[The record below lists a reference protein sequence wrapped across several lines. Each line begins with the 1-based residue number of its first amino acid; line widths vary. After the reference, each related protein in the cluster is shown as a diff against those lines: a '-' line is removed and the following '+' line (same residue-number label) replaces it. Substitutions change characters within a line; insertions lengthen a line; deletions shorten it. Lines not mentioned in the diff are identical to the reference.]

1 MSAYKFFSSE
11 FFNFEF
17 LRVLGTAPFE
27 GAEIGECLE
36 AAKEIKSN
44 DPESWHRPW
53 SNQAVKAEALGDE
66 AFLAGDKEAARWA
79 FIRASNYY
87 PSSEFMLHH
96 LRGDKR
102 LLPTIE
108 KATASFKKGIALLD
122 SPVHVLSIPF
132 QHGVSL
138 PAYLYMPS
146 PGSRQGNTDPI
157 PIIINNGGLD
167 SIQEE
172 LYYYVA
178 AGARTRGY
186 AVLTFDGPGQG
197 LVLRKENIPLRPDWE
212 VVTNSAID
220 FIMSHAAK
228 NPSLNLDITR
238 ISAIG
243 ASLGGFFSL
252 RGAAG
257 DPRVKAIISVDGF
270 FDLGAA
276 VQARIPPWFLSL
288 IENGW
293 ITDGIFN
300 NLFALSS
307 ALNFQ
312 TRWEFGHS
320 MWAFGGPSPAKVLR
334 EFAKYTLA
342 PEGKDF
348 LANVRCPVMVT
359 GARET
364 LYDPPEVGPMRMYN
378 ALPQLKESEKKIW
391 IGTTVSDGGLQAK
404 VAALAVSHF
413 RIFSWLDDQMG
424 IVRK

>member
-1 MSAYKFFSSE
+1 
-11 FFNFEF
+11 
-17 LRVLGTAPFE
+17 
-27 GAEIGECLE
+27 
-36 AAKEIKSN
+36 
-44 DPESWHRPW
+44 
-53 SNQAVKAEALGDE
+53 
-66 AFLAGDKEAARWA
+66 
-79 FIRASNYY
+79 
-87 PSSEFMLHH
+87 MLHH

-132 QHGVSL
+132 QHGVSF

-146 PGSRQGNTDPI
+146 PGSRQGSTDPI
-157 PIIINNGGLD
+157 PIIIINGGLD

-197 LVLRKENIPLRPDWE
+197 LVLRKQNIPLRPDWE

-220 FIMSHAAK
+220 FITSHAAR
-228 NPSLNLDITR
+228 NPSLNLDKSR

-243 ASLGGFFSL
+243 ASLGGYFAL
-252 RGAAG
+252 RGATG
-257 DPRVKAIISVDGF
+257 DLRVKAVISVDGF

-276 VQARIPPWFLSL
+276 VQARIPSWFLSL

-293 ITDGIFN
+293 ITDDTLGI
-300 NLFALSS
+300 
-307 ALNFQ
+307 
-312 TRWEFGHS
+312 
-320 MWAFGGPSPAKVLR
+320 WAFDVGIWCAVASEVLR

-348 LANVRCPVMVT
+348 LAKVRCPVMVT

-364 LYDPPEVGPMRMYN
+364 LYDSPEVGSMRMYN
-378 ALPQLKESEKKIW
+378 ALTQLKESEKNIW

-413 RIFSWLDDQMG
+413 RMFTWLDDQMG

>member
-1 MSAYKFFSSE
+1 
-11 FFNFEF
+11 
-17 LRVLGTAPFE
+17 
-27 GAEIGECLE
+27 
-36 AAKEIKSN
+36 
-44 DPESWHRPW
+44 
-53 SNQAVKAEALGDE
+53 
-66 AFLAGDKEAARWA
+66 
-79 FIRASNYY
+79 
-87 PSSEFMLHH
+87 MLHH

-132 QHGVSL
+132 QHGVSF

-146 PGSRQGNTDPI
+146 PGSRQGSTDPI
-157 PIIINNGGLD
+157 PIIIINGGLD

-197 LVLRKENIPLRPDWE
+197 LVLRKQNIPLRPDWE

-220 FIMSHAAK
+220 FITSHAAR
-228 NPSLNLDITR
+228 NPSLNLDKSR

-243 ASLGGFFSL
+243 ASLGGYFAL
-252 RGAAG
+252 RGATG
-257 DPRVKAIISVDGF
+257 DLRVKAVISVDGF

-276 VQARIPPWFLSL
+276 VQARIPSWFLSL

-320 MWAFGGPSPAKVLR
+320 MWAFGAPSPAKSS
-334 EFAKYTLA
+334 
-342 PEGKDF
+342 
-348 LANVRCPVMVT
+348 ANSRNIPWRQK
-359 GARET
+359 AR
-364 LYDPPEVGPMRMYN
+364 
-378 ALPQLKESEKKIW
+378 I
-391 IGTTVSDGGLQAK
+391 
-404 VAALAVSHF
+404 
-413 RIFSWLDDQMG
+413 SWL
-424 IVRK
+424 K